1 MCSGIFLGGVC
12 GNQYVLRDTLRASK
26 LLRYKLLLD
35 GIFFY
40 LGCLTVEG
48 LSFNSSSASRPSY

>member
-1 MCSGIFLGGVC
+1 MLRNIFGWGEC
-12 GNQYVLRDTLRASK
+12 GNQYFLRDSLRGSK

-35 GIFFY
+35 GILFY

-48 LSFNSSSASRPSY
+48 LSFNSSTS